1 MPTEPSKYEYGSKML
16 RNTFIHIPGIGPK
29 TEEALWKR
37 GITTWQDFLALSDGP
52 AYPED
57 RIGDA
62 GPLSGNLRRRA
73 RDLLLK
79 SEAALQDRDASFFAK
94 HLPRSHLWRVFD
106 EFRSSILFLDIET
119 TGLSPT
125 YHDITLVGCYDGR
138 DYRAFIPGYNISQ
151 LQSFIGE
158 ASILVTFNGT
168 MFDAPFLMH
177 KIPGLKLPPVHLD
190 LRFLFRR
197 IGLAGGLKS
206 IESALGLRRGAG
218 GAADGREAVELWYRY
233 LQGDEEAFRRL
244 VRYNYDDTVGMEYL
258 AEYVVDS
265 LKSNVPPHISYNES
279 YNEAGLPVDEPR
291 ILGGAAFDDS
301 LDKAGA
307 RPGLEE
313 TLDRMLQGMAS
324 RPTQTKRASIR
335 HLLSQASEGSGVP
348 RIVGID
354 LTASKARPSGW
365 AFLSG
370 ASSFTRRLRTDREI
384 IHETLEVSPS
394 IVCIDSPL
402 SLPPGTLIGEDGGI
416 LSFQRIHRDSELVLR
431 RRGVSLFWCL
441 LPSMQKL
448 TLRGMKIAEDM
459 REHGL
464 TVIESF
470 PGAVQDIL
478 GMPRKG
484 KSIPGLADALADFGI
499 KGDFRT
505 QPTSHDEL
513 DAITAAI
520 VGLFYL
526 SGNYEAL
533 GENELDDLILPRL

>member
-1 MPTEPSKYEYGSKML
+1 ML

-57 RIGDA
+57 RIGVA

-79 SEAALQDRDASFFAK
+79 SEAALQDQDASFFAK
-94 HLPRSHLWRVFD
+94 HLPRSHQWRVFD

-125 YHDITLVGCYDGR
+125 FHDITLVGCYNGR
-138 DYRAFIPGYNISQ
+138 DYRAFLIRAPNPEYDISQ

-168 MFDAPFLMH
+168 MFDAPFLTH

-206 IESALGLRRGAG
+206 IERALGMRRGAG

-233 LQGDEEAFRRL
+233 LRGDEEAFRRL

-265 LKSNVPPHISYNES
+265 LKSKVPPLTE
-279 YNEAGLPVDEPR
+279 LPVDETR
-291 ILGGAAFDDS
+291 ILGSAASGSGLNESFV
-301 LDKAGA
+301 

-324 RPTQTKRASIR
+324 RPAKTKRASVR
-335 HLLSQASEGSGVP
+335 GLLSRASGGGGVP

-354 LTASKARPSGW
+354 LTASEARPSGW

-370 ASSFTRRLRTDREI
+370 ASSFTRRLRTDEEI
-384 IHETLEVSPS
+384 IRETLEVSPS

-402 SLPPGTLIGEDGGI
+402 SLPPGTVIGEDGSI
-416 LSFQRIHRDSELVLR
+416 RSYQRIHRDSELVLR

-441 LPSMQKL
+441 LPSMQQL
-448 TLRGMKIAEDM
+448 TLRGMKIAEAM

-499 KGDFRT
+499 KGEFRT

-526 SGNYEAL
+526 SGSYEAL